1 MRKIKTLLCRW
12 FPRYKLHCILRVLKL
27 DARRWQI
34 KYALCKSEYLPGG
47 RCTGKTVAVMLR
59 MLMADPKKVTNLA
72 GTVWRDPD
80 YRVRDQRRV
89 HFYRS
94 EYDLYSSRC
103 LQAGVPVPLTIFSA
117 RHPTKPVW
125 AVVEGKP

>member
-1 MRKIKTLLCRW
+1 MKKIKTLLCRW
-12 FPRYKLHCILRVLKL
+12 FPRYKLHCILRTLGL

-34 KYALCKSEYLPGG
+34 KYALGKSNYLPTG

-59 MLMADPKKVTNLA
+59 MLMANPKDVTNLA

-80 YRVRDQRRV
+80 YEARDRQRIL
-89 HFYRS
+89 FYRS
-94 EYDLYSSRC
+94 EYDLYSRRC
-103 LQAGVPVPLTIFSA
+103 LQAGIPVPLTIFSTH
-117 RHPTKPVW
+117 HPTKPVW